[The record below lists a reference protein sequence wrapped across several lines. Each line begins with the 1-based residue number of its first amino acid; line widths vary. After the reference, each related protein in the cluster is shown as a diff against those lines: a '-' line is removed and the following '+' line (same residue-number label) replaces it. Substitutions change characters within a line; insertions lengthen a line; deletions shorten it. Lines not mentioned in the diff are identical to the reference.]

1 MPAAHKPEE
10 GQPPPSELFRAS
22 ELDHH
27 SEVVMEVR
35 DITKPRK
42 YEFPMPTGTDTA
54 WRIVFPITY
63 DRVLDQAEGIE
74 SGEDE

>member
-42 YEFPMPTGTDTA
+42 YEFPMPTDRHG
-54 WRIVFPITY
+54 WRIVFPITN
-63 DRVLDQAEGIE
+63 DRLLDHARHRN
-74 SGEDE
+74 GEDE